1 MRGFKTNELWL
12 FEYLVRSTQDE
23 LREYVADVL
32 KAKYTEVVITKEY
45 VCAVGDIPIALVA
58 HLDTVFEKPVRDLY
72 YDTRKNVLWTTPRSC
87 PAPRAR

>member
-32 KAKYTEVVITKEY
+32 KAKYTEVVITK
-45 VCAVGDIPIALVA
+45 
-58 HLDTVFEKPVRDLY
+58 
-72 YDTRKNVLWTTPRSC
+72 
-87 PAPRAR
+87 